1 MSETL
6 KFLKNDA
13 LVKIVVSSSFVSRLQ
28 QLLFYIIKD
37 VSKEKLEEYKR
48 LVEEKKES
56 DDEILNHIITISALL
71 KDIEDKADEQ
81 GLSFESDDP
90 ATQPES

>member
-28 QLLFYIIKD
+28 QLLFFIIKD
-37 VSKEKLEEYKR
+37 VPKEKLEEYKR

-90 ATQPES
+90 TTQPES

>member
-28 QLLFYIIKD
+28 QLLFFIIKD

-48 LVEEKKES
+48 LIEEKKES
-56 DDEILNHIITISALL
+56 DDEILDHIITISALL

-81 GLSFESDDP
+81 GLSFESDP
-90 ATQPES
+90 TNQPES

>member
-28 QLLFYIIKD
+28 QLLFFIIKD
-37 VSKEKLEEYKR
+37 VPKEKLEEYKR

-90 ATQPES
+90 TTQPEN